1 MAAPPVQIA
10 EMARQNIRAQRAR
23 LGRTQA
29 SVSKRMNQLGF
40 SWYPQTVGLVERNQR
55 PLYAD
60 ELVALALCLDTTPDV
75 LYGPPGDVSSVMFGD
90 KQVPAQRLWIID
102 DSIRWDGDT
111 LMISAPSVTYRPAE
125 QRAMVHE
132 LRDQLG
138 RQAGDDH
145 DQAQEPIVAAIVTSP
160 LGVLVGRRMDG
171 KPPWTFIAGER
182 EPGEAPAD
190 TAIREVKEEAGLRIR
205 AGEVIGERVHPKS
218 GRHMVYLAAAPTH
231 GTDVFVGDEEELA
244 EVRWVS
250 LAEADQLM
258 GGTIYEP
265 VHEYL
270 ARELRR
276 QPGGGTGG
284 DEERG
289 DDRD

>member
-1 MAAPPVQIA
+1 MAAPPVQIT

-111 LMISAPSVTYRPAE
+111 LKISAPSVTYRPAE

-132 LRDQLG
+132 LREKLL
-138 RQAGDDH
+138 QAGND
-145 DQAQEPIVAAIVTSP
+145 DQAQQQAVVAAIVTSP
-160 LGVLVGRRMDG
+160 LGVLVGRRNDRT
-171 KPPWTFIAGER
+171 PPWGFISGEV
-182 EPGEAPAD
+182 EPGEQPAD
-190 TAIREVKEEAGLRIR
+190 AAVREVKEETGLEVR
-205 AGEVIGERVHPKS
+205 AGERIGERDHPAT
-218 GRHMVYLAAAPTH
+218 GRHMIYLAAEPVR
-231 GTDVFVGDEEELA
+231 GLEVFVGDRAELA

-250 LAEADQLM
+250 LAEAEQLM
-258 GGTIYEP
+258 PTMYGP
-265 VHEYL
+265 VL
-270 ARELRR
+270 AHLALELRR
-276 QPGGGTGG
+276 QAGGGSPE
-284 DEERG
+284 DENGRG